1 MHTFLC
7 ILQWFRVI
15 NYKSDLRWRLPSLHF
30 WNFMVYR
37 YCSWWNV
44 GWYQFV
50 EHKYYMYSWKQY
62 IDCRWILAHLIQIC
76 LRNWPSW
83 CAFRTIPYIWNPF
96 SLFFKPQIFTC
107 YKLLPWA
114 DGMITAAYLLS
125 GSSFSC
131 QIVIFVFLSAIFN
144 HTILPS
150 FSVMHSFVLN
160 RVGTGRVSTTRRA
173 VFYHLGDIIG
183 VADLS
188 GGFAVIYLRWSE
200 RWHFHKEAEIVLIL
214 SLRLISSLPFGS
226 CWCWQ

>member
-1 MHTFLC
+1 MLVGTSSLNTNTICIAGSNILTVGGFWPIWFKSACEIDQAGVLSVLFPIYEIHFLC
-7 ILQWFRVI
+7 
-15 NYKSDLRWRLPSLHF
+15 
-30 WNFMVYR
+30 
-37 YCSWWNV
+37 
-44 GWYQFV
+44 
-50 EHKYYMYSWKQY
+50 
-62 IDCRWILAHLIQIC
+62 
-76 LRNWPSW
+76 
-83 CAFRTIPYIWNPF
+83 
-96 SLFFKPQIFTC
+96 FFKPQIFTC

-150 FSVMHSFVLN
+150 FSVMHSFGLN